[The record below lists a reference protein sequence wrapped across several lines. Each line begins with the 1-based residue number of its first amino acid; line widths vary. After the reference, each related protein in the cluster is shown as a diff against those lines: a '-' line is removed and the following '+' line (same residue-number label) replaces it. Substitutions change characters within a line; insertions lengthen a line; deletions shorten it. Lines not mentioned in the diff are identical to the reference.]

1 MSNESKRIPPV
12 SEWQGLWIGILVVS
26 VFVVSLI
33 DWILARAKSVCGLNF
48 IPTNQRRR

>member
-12 SEWQGLWIGILVVS
+12 SEWQGLWIGILVVG

-33 DWILARAKSVCGLNF
+33 DWIFARALHPKIWQL
-48 IPTNQRRR
+48 

>member
-12 SEWQGLWIGILVVS
+12 FQWQRLWIGILVVS

-33 DWILARAKSVCGLNF
+33 DWIFARACGL
-48 IPTNQRRR
+48 RWVCEGG